1 MLEIVGSV
9 DFFSKEVGVHKIQR
23 VPPTESRGRVH
34 TSILN
39 VLLLKVSEVKE
50 VEIIESDVKISYY
63 KDSGA
68 GGQHR
73 NKTMSGVRL
82 QYQGEI
88 VECCDERD
96 QRRNKA
102 IAYER
107 LRERLEEHNQR
118 KAKIQ
123 LQSEIEEQ
131 NWNKGSRG
139 SCNRNYDFKCGLA
152 HQDGK
157 SYKLKQIMKGDLSAI
172 YE

>member
-1 MLEIVGSV
+1 ME
-9 DFFSKEVGVHKIQR
+9 FFSKEVGIHKVQR
-23 VPPTESRGRVH
+23 VPPTESKGRVH

-39 VLLLKVSEVKE
+39 VLLLKIPEVKP
-50 VEIIESDVKISYY
+50 VEINEKEVKITFY

-82 QYQGEI
+82 QYQGETI
-88 VECCDERD
+88 ECCDERD

-102 IAYER
+102 IAFDR
-107 LRERLEEHNQR
+107 LRERLEEREDKKNR
-118 KAKIQ
+118 ISI
-123 LQSEIEEQ
+123 QSEINEQ

-152 HQDGK
+152 YQDGQN
-157 SYKLKQIMKGDLSAI
+157 YKLKKIMKGDLSEI